1 MCYYVSRILRLWAY
15 AQNDK
20 VIWEERKMK
29 MKKLLALFLACFM
42 VFGLTACGGEKDD
55 ASKNETETTSDWA
68 SIKKSGTL
76 KIGITIYEPMNYKD
90 EDGELTGFDTEY
102 AEAVC
107 EKLGVEPE
115 FIEINW
121 ETKETELESGN
132 IDCIWNGFTIRDD
145 LKEQITFTDPYIKNK
160 QVVVIQKKNADKY
173 TDAKSLEGATVSAEK
188 GSAGE
193 KVVTEEKALGDVE
206 CVSVT
211 KQTDALTEVKAGTS
225 DAAVLDYTLAF
236 SMVGEGTDYE
246 DLMMV
251 DGLELAVEEYGIG
264 CRLDSD
270 LAQKINDATAE
281 LVKDGTLDKIAKKY
295 DLAASLI
302 SNQE

>member
-1 MCYYVSRILRLWAY
+1 
-15 AQNDK
+15 
-20 VIWEERKMK
+20 MK
-29 MKKLLALFLACFM
+29 MKKILALLLACVMAFSLA
-42 VFGLTACGGEKDD
+42 ACGSKEDAKKDD
-55 ASKNETETTSDWA
+55 TAKESSSDWEA
-68 SIKKSGTL
+68 IKKSGKL

-90 EDGELTGFDTEY
+90 EDGKLIGFDTEY

-107 EKLGVEPE
+107 KKLGVEPE

-145 LKEQITFTDPYIKNK
+145 LKEQITFSNPYIKNK

-173 TDAKSLEGATVSAEK
+173 TDAKSLEGASVSAEK

-193 KVVTEEKALGDVE
+193 KVLTDEKALGDVE
-206 CVSVT
+206 CVTVS

-225 DAAVLDYTLAF
+225 DAAVLDYTLAS
-236 SMVGEGTDYE
+236 SMVGEGTDYD

-264 CRLDSD
+264 CRLNSD
-270 LAQKINDATAE
+270 LVDQLNDTTDE
-281 LVKDGTLDKIAKKY
+281 LVKDGTLDKIAEKY
-295 DLAASLI
+295 DLKASLI

>member
-1 MCYYVSRILRLWAY
+1 
-15 AQNDK
+15 
-20 VIWEERKMK
+20 MK
-29 MKKLLALFLACFM
+29 MKKILALLLACVM
-42 VFGLTACGGEKDD
+42 VFSLAACGSKEDAKKDD
-55 ASKNETETTSDWA
+55 TAKESSSDWEA
-68 SIKKSGTL
+68 VKKSGKL

-90 EDGELTGFDTEY
+90 EDGKLIGFDTEY

-107 EKLGVEPE
+107 KKLGVEPE

-145 LKEQITFTDPYIKNK
+145 LKEQITFSNPYIKNK

-173 TDAKSLEGATVSAEK
+173 TDAKSLEGASVSAEK

-193 KVVTEEKALGDVE
+193 KVLTHEKALGDVE
-206 CVSVT
+206 CVTVS

-225 DAAVLDYTLAF
+225 DAAVLDYTLAS
-236 SMVGEGTDYE
+236 SMVGKGTDYD
-246 DLMMV
+246 DLIMV

-264 CRLDSD
+264 CRLNSD
-270 LAQKINDATAE
+270 LVDQLNDTTDE
-281 LVKDGTLDKIAKKY
+281 LVKDGTLDKIAEKY
-295 DLAASLI
+295 DLKASLI

>member
-1 MCYYVSRILRLWAY
+1 
-15 AQNDK
+15 
-20 VIWEERKMK
+20 MK
-29 MKKLLALFLACFM
+29 MKKILALFLVCVMAFS
-42 VFGLTACGGEKDD
+42 LAACGSKKDAKKDD
-55 ASKNETETTSDWA
+55 TAKESSSDWEA
-68 SIKKSGTL
+68 IKKSGKL

-90 EDGELTGFDTEY
+90 KDGKLIGFDTEY

-107 EKLGVEPE
+107 KKLGVEPE

-145 LKEQITFTDPYIKNK
+145 LKKQITFSNPYIKNK

-173 TDAKSLEGATVSAEK
+173 TDAKSLEGASVSAEK

-193 KVVTEEKALGDVE
+193 KVVTDEKALGDVE
-206 CVSVT
+206 CVTVS

-225 DAAVLDYTLAF
+225 DAAVLDYTLAS
-236 SMVGEGTDYE
+236 SMVGEGTDYD
-246 DLMMV
+246 DLMIV

-264 CRLDSD
+264 CRLNSD
-270 LAQKINDATAE
+270 LVDQLNDKTDE
-281 LVKDGTLDKIAKKY
+281 LVKEGTLDKIAEKY
-295 DLAASLI
+295 DLKASLI

>member
-1 MCYYVSRILRLWAY
+1 
-15 AQNDK
+15 
-20 VIWEERKMK
+20 MK
-29 MKKLLALFLACFM
+29 MKKLLALLLACMMAFS
-42 VFGLTACGGEKDD
+42 LAACGGKDNAKEETKKED
-55 ASKNETETTSDWA
+55 ASDWA
-68 SIKKSGTL
+68 AIKKSGKL

-90 EDGELTGFDTEY
+90 KDGKLIGFDTEY

-160 QVVVIQKKNADKY
+160 QVVVIQKENADKY
-173 TDAKSLEGATVSAEK
+173 KDAKSLDGATVSAEK

-193 KVVTEEKALGDVE
+193 KAVTDGKPLGDVE
-206 CVSVT
+206 CVAVS

-225 DAAVLDYTLAF
+225 QAAVLDYTLAS

-246 DLMMV
+246 DLMMI

-270 LAQKINDATAE
+270 LAKQINDKTAE
-281 LVKDGTLDKIAKKY
+281 LVKDGTLNKLAKKY

>member
-1 MCYYVSRILRLWAY
+1 MVAEFLKRQMIICACQGKREDW
-15 AQNDK
+15 
-20 VIWEERKMK
+20 KMK
-29 MKKLLALFLACFM
+29 MKKLLALLLACMMAFS
-42 VFGLTACGGEKDD
+42 LAACGGKDNAKEETKKED
-55 ASKNETETTSDWA
+55 ASDWA
-68 SIKKSGTL
+68 AIKKSGKL

-90 EDGELTGFDTEY
+90 KDGKLIGFDTEY

-160 QVVVIQKKNADKY
+160 QVVVIQKENADKY
-173 TDAKSLEGATVSAEK
+173 KDAKSLDGATVSAEK

-193 KVVTEEKALGDVE
+193 KAVTDGKPLGDVE
-206 CVSVT
+206 CVAVS

-225 DAAVLDYTLAF
+225 QAAVLDYTLAS

-246 DLMMV
+246 DLMMI

-270 LAQKINDATAE
+270 LAKQINDKTAE
-281 LVKDGTLDKIAKKY
+281 LVKDGTLNKLAKKY

>member
-1 MCYYVSRILRLWAY
+1 
-15 AQNDK
+15 
-20 VIWEERKMK
+20 MK
-29 MKKLLALFLACFM
+29 MKKLLALLLACMMAFS
-42 VFGLTACGGEKDD
+42 LAACGGKDN
-55 ASKNETETTSDWA
+55 AKEETKKEDDSDWA
-68 SIKKSGTL
+68 AIKKSGKL

-90 EDGELTGFDTEY
+90 KDGKLIGFDTEY

-160 QVVVIQKKNADKY
+160 QVVVIQKENADKY
-173 TDAKSLEGATVSAEK
+173 KDAKSLDGATVSAEK

-193 KVVTEEKALGDVE
+193 KAVTDGKPLGDVE
-206 CVSVT
+206 CVAVS

-225 DAAVLDYTLAF
+225 QAAVLDYTLAS

-246 DLMMV
+246 DLMMI

-270 LAQKINDATAE
+270 LAKQINDKTAE
-281 LVKDGTLDKIAKKY
+281 LVKDGTLNKLAKKY